1 MVIEDG
7 KFYFIKNEFFILF
20 EEYGLM
26 KNKENGNRRPCYF
39 CFNDSDNPEIIWFV
53 PISSKVD
60 KYKKLYDV
68 KKKKYKKV
76 YNFVFGK
83 VLGKE
88 RVFLIQNMFP
98 TKIEYIENK
107 YQIKTKDV
115 EIAKTIKKEVI
126 KLAEDVI
133 ALTKKGIKSSFYDIM
148 EMKKRL
154 LNI

>member
-1 MVIEDG
+1 MIIEDG

-53 PISSKVD
+53 PISSKVN
-60 KYKKLYDV
+60 KYKEIYEN
-68 KKKKYKKV
+68 KKKSRKKV

-88 RVFLIQNMFP
+88 KAFLIQN
-98 TKIEYIENK
+98 I
-107 YQIKTKDV
+107 
-115 EIAKTIKKEVI
+115 
-126 KLAEDVI
+126 L
-133 ALTKKGIKSSFYDIM
+133 
-148 EMKKRL
+148 KRHYL
-154 LNI
+154 LHRL